1 MRKSWL
7 VCVFLGTLAW
17 GQAQPVTPPAQGSPA
32 PAPNAGA
39 TPAAAPAAEVSLTAA
54 VLTIKGIACPEMA
67 KTATGSTAA
76 TGKTAAAAKK
86 PADCVITRGE
96 FEKLTKALQQGPT
109 PLNAQQK
116 RQLATQ
122 LPGVIAMS
130 EAAKKKGLDKSEGYL
145 ETMKFVKMRILA
157 QKLQDA
163 VREEADNVPPEQIA
177 KYYKENPEAY
187 EQFSLDRLFIPRNKQ
202 PSAED
207 KEEAKEPEKLTEEQQ
222 KAKDAADKAKQ
233 EKGEQELNELA
244 ETLRQRAAAG
254 EDIAK
259 LQKEAFEAAG
269 TKVENPTV
277 NLPKVRRT
285 GLPPAHA
292 AVFELKVSEVSA
304 VISDNGGHYVYKV
317 VSKEVL
323 PLDQV
328 KDEIHNKLKAERL
341 KTMMDNYTNSYEAVT
356 NDAYF
361 GPPPPAGPSPRMRPR
376 PQGQPQG
383 AAQPVAPPAANA
395 PAQPAAQPPPPSKPN

>member
-163 VREEADNVPPEQIA
+163 VREDADNVPPEQIA

-292 AVFELKVSEVSA
+292 AVFELKVGEVSA

>member
-1 MRKSWL
+1 M
-7 VCVFLGTLAW
+7 
-17 GQAQPVTPPAQGSPA
+17 
-32 PAPNAGA
+32 
-39 TPAAAPAAEVSLTAA
+39 
-54 VLTIKGIACPEMA
+54 
-67 KTATGSTAA
+67 
-76 TGKTAAAAKK
+76 
-86 PADCVITRGE
+86 
-96 FEKLTKALQQGPT
+96 
-109 PLNAQQK
+109 
-116 RQLATQ
+116 
-122 LPGVIAMS
+122 
-130 EAAKKKGLDKSEGYL
+130 
-145 ETMKFVKMRILA
+145 
-157 QKLQDA
+157 
-163 VREEADNVPPEQIA
+163 
-177 KYYKENPEAY
+177 
-187 EQFSLDRLFIPRNKQ
+187 
-202 PSAED
+202 
-207 KEEAKEPEKLTEEQQ
+207 
-222 KAKDAADKAKQ
+222 
-233 EKGEQELNELA
+233 
-244 ETLRQRAAAG
+244 
-254 EDIAK
+254 
-259 LQKEAFEAAG
+259 
-269 TKVENPTV
+269 
-277 NLPKVRRT
+277 RRT